1 LFASDLLELVGMD
14 QKKGKRIIS
23 VIVPE
28 KDVYSETFIRAHIDR
43 LPAKVKALY
52 GYPFPRETGDKDSL
66 YIPSGILYRVRKLVG
81 AYLWGYSERLHQ
93 QRILERYLLRNNV
106 QAVLAEYGH
115 TGVAMMGV
123 CREVK
128 IPLIVHFHGHDA
140 YDSKILDYEGKS
152 YPELF
157 ENSAALIVV
166 SKDMYHQLIQLGAP
180 SEKLFLNPCG
190 VDVSQFIGA
199 DPANAD
205 PVFISVGRFVDKKA
219 PHLILLA
226 FHQIFE
232 SNPEARLIMIGDGPL
247 LESCFQLAQA
257 LAISGAV
264 EFKGAC
270 AHDQVVKEMQ
280 LAKALVQ
287 HSIRTTNGDSEGTPV
302 AVLEACAAGLPVV
315 ATRHAGIK
323 DVILNGETGL
333 LVEEKDIDGMAE
345 AMNQILLDP
354 LLAARLGK
362 SGRERVEKDFS
373 MAKSINELW
382 AIIET
387 TIDKYKRNST

>member
-1 LFASDLLELVGMD
+1 MD

-23 VIVPE
+23 VVVPE
-28 KDVYSETFIRAHIDR
+28 KNVYSETFIRAHIDY
-43 LPAKVKALY
+43 LPAKVKVLY
-52 GYPFPRETGDKDSL
+52 GYPFPRETGEGELL
-66 YIPSGILYRVRKLVG
+66 YTPSGLPYRIQKVLG
-81 AYLWGYSERLHQ
+81 EYIWGYSERLYK
-93 QRILERYLLRNNV
+93 QRILSRYLLRNHV

-115 TGVAMMGV
+115 TGLAMMEV
-123 CREVK
+123 CREAK

-140 YDSKILDYEGKS
+140 YDSKILDYEGKN

-166 SKDMYHQLIQLGAP
+166 SKDMHHQLIQLGAP
-180 SEKLFLNPCG
+180 SEKLFLNPYG
-190 VDVSQFIGA
+190 VDVSQFNGA

-219 PHLILLA
+219 PYLTLLA

-247 LESCFQLAQA
+247 LEACYQLAQA

-302 AVLEACAAGLPVV
+302 AILEACAVGLPVV

-333 LVEEKDIDGMAE
+333 LIEEKDIDGMAA

-354 LLAARLGK
+354 LMAARLGK
-362 SGRERVEKDFS
+362 SGRERMKKDFS

-387 TIDKYKRNST
+387 AMDKYQRNLS